1 LQIPN
6 TKSGN
11 SNLFEAKSWMNFND
25 NDILTGITS
34 GNRAVFDLVFRRYY
48 SGLCTFANDFI
59 HSYDIA
65 EEITQDMFVYL
76 WENHNKIQIKNSLK
90 AYLYRSI
97 HNRCLNYLRD
107 NDFSHKKVIIDTIK
121 GRADLIFTEIPESVF
136 DLAFSD
142 NIEQELERTIENLP
156 AQCKAIFCLNRF
168 ENLSYQEI
176 AERLDIST
184 STVRTQISRALS
196 KIRDKM
202 GKFL

>member
-1 LQIPN
+1 
-6 TKSGN
+6 
-11 SNLFEAKSWMNFND
+11 MNID
-25 NDILTGITS
+25 DKDIINGITN
-34 GNRAVFDLVFRRYY
+34 GNKAVFDLVFRRYY

-59 HSYDIA
+59 HFYDLA

-76 WENHNKIQIKNSLK
+76 WENHGKIQIKNSLK

-107 NDFSHKKVIIDTIK
+107 NNFSHKTIKIDSIK
-121 GRADLIFTEIPESVF
+121 GRADSIFNEIPESVF
-136 DLAFSD
+136 DLAFSES
-142 NIEQELERTIENLP
+142 IEHELEQTIENLP
-156 AQCKAIFCLNRF
+156 DQCKTIFRLHRF
-168 ENLSYQEI
+168 ENMSYKEI
-176 AERLDIST
+176 ADRLDVST